1 MKVHVSEEKAFGTRL
16 DVVGFEPATVSD
28 DIDSVLVEVQV
39 IGAPV
44 NVRVNFGEPGL
55 AKDKVVFVEGVED
68 RVERVGVVWRSWAGA
83 PLRKAVRIVSL
94 RTALSL

>member
-1 MKVHVSEEKAFGTRL
+1 VKVHVSEEEAFGTRL
-16 DVVGFEPATVSD
+16 DVVGFEPATVPD
-28 DIDSVLVEVQV
+28 YVDSVVIEVKI

-68 RVERVGVVWRSWAGA
+68 RVERAGVVAAIKGDGDS
-83 PLRKAVRIVSL
+83 V
-94 RTALSL
+94 